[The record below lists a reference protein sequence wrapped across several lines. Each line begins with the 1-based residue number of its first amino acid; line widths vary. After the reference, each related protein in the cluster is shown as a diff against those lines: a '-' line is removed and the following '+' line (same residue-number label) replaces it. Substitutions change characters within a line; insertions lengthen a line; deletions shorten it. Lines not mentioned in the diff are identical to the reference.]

1 MLSMHLQII
10 IGWFTDGQATI
21 SYYSFNKKTWLF
33 IALKDNPL
41 NLITGESCTLD
52 ELCWP
57 LHRLGYQCRQRTSES
72 GARQIV
78 PIVFFLNP
86 ISGTSWQNLF
96 WELTGVEPVHWTF
109 LWKQLNQLASNLFRG
124 LTISASQNLFRRHRT
139 SFGNQLAKNLF
150 MEPTGFES
158 VYGTNW
164 RHRTSFGN

>member
-10 IGWFTDGQATI
+10 IGWFTDGQTTI

-52 ELCWP
+52 ELSWP
-57 LHRLGYQCRQRTSES
+57 LHRLGYQWRQRTSES

-96 WELTGVEPVHWTF
+96 WELTGVEPDHWTF
-109 LWKQLNQLASNLFRG
+109 LWKQLNQLASNLFRR
-124 LTISASQNLFRRHRT
+124 LTGVTEPVSGTNWRRT
-139 SFGNQLAKNLF
+139 FLWNQLASNLF
-150 MEPTGFES
+150 MEPTGVTEPVS
-158 VYGTNW
+158 GT
-164 RHRTSFGN
+164 S

>member
-57 LHRLGYQCRQRTSES
+57 LHRLGYQWRQRTSES